1 MISSLRSRERPAV
14 AAGICGCEAGPVD
27 LARVDEDRPAS
38 AGGRTL
44 VTGVDRWDLLNN
56 AAILVGIEL
65 LGRLLR
71 VETLPVGCAWRPDDL
86 RVDFA
91 DFRAMVFSGYDYS
104 ISIGQC
110 CISDTGSI

>member
-1 MISSLRSRERPAV
+1 MISSLRSRERPVV
-14 AAGICGCEAGPVD
+14 AAGICGCEVSPVV

-65 LGRLLR
+65 LGSLLR
-71 VETLPVGCAWRPDDL
+71 VETLPVG
-86 RVDFA
+86 
-91 DFRAMVFSGYDYS
+91 
-104 ISIGQC
+104 
-110 CISDTGSI
+110 